1 MTEGDPQELIPG
13 ALLSGARGKIL
24 RFYEKMLDLIVIVLI
39 FVMLITLLAA
49 VVGLMWDVYDTVLAF
64 RQEQAIQGLVAD
76 VLSVF
81 VLIELF
87 RTFTDYLEF
96 HRIRLRV
103 LSEVAIVFVLR
114 ELFIGLYAHRMG
126 PLDLF
131 ATAVLLAVLI
141 GARIAAVYF
150 APGHSGM
157 E

>member
-1 MTEGDPQELIPG
+1 M
-13 ALLSGARGKIL
+13 
-24 RFYEKMLDLIVIVLI
+24 
-39 FVMLITLLAA
+39 
-49 VVGLMWDVYDTVLAF
+49 
-64 RQEQAIQGLVAD
+64 
-76 VLSVF
+76 
-81 VLIELF
+81 
-87 RTFTDYLEF
+87 
-96 HRIRLRV
+96 